1 MKPAQSRMARAAID
15 MGVREAASA
24 AKVST
29 QTITRFEKG
38 EELRERTADDIRRA
52 YEEKGVR
59 FIEDDEWL
67 GVAIK
72 RERL

>member
-1 MKPAQSRMARAAID
+1 MKAIQSRMARAALQIG
-15 MGVREAASA
+15 MREAAIA

-29 QTITRFEKG
+29 NTLIRLEGG

-67 GVAIK
+67 GVAI
-72 RERL
+72 RRDRL